1 MQKIINVL
9 AVASFALS
17 SAIAASGVYVY
28 VNRDSIID
36 GVKQKVMG
44 GFGGAALGG
53 GALTGD
59 VGLPISTQPDAAPS
73 FCTCTIWWF
82 RSFSILN
89 RVVALL
95 EWQKK

>member
-59 VGLPISTQPDAAPS
+59 VGLPTPTQPDAAPNAPS
-73 FCTCTIWWF
+73 APVPSGGLGVSQF
-82 RSFSILN
+82 
-89 RVVALL
+89 
-95 EWQKK
+95 

>member
-1 MQKIINVL
+1 MQKIVNVL

-44 GFGGAALGG
+44 GLGGAALGG

-73 FCTCTIWWF
+73 APIPSGGLGVSQF
-82 RSFSILN
+82 
-89 RVVALL
+89 
-95 EWQKK
+95 

>member
-1 MQKIINVL
+1 MQKVINVL

-17 SAIAASGVYVY
+17 GAIAVSGVYVY

-59 VGLPISTQPDAAPS
+59 VGIPKTPIDTQPQASAPS
-73 FCTCTIWWF
+73 PELPDF
-82 RSFSILN
+82 
-89 RVVALL
+89 
-95 EWQKK
+95 

>member
-1 MQKIINVL
+1 MQKIVNVL

-36 GVKQKVMG
+36 GIKSQVMG
-44 GFGGAALGG
+44 GIGGAALGG

-59 VGLPISTQPDAAPS
+59 VGLPMATQPDAAPS
-73 FCTCTIWWF
+73 TSVPSGGLGVPNF
-82 RSFSILN
+82 
-89 RVVALL
+89 
-95 EWQKK
+95 

>member
-1 MQKIINVL
+1 MQKVINVL
-9 AVASFALS
+9 AVASFAVS

-59 VGLPISTQPDAAPS
+59 VGIPKTPIDTQPQAAVPS
-73 FCTCTIWWF
+73 APVPGGGLGVSQF
-82 RSFSILN
+82 
-89 RVVALL
+89 
-95 EWQKK
+95 

>member
-1 MQKIINVL
+1 MQKIVNVL

-59 VGLPISTQPDAAPS
+59 VGLPITQPDAAPAVPS
-73 FCTCTIWWF
+73 RGLGVSQF
-82 RSFSILN
+82 
-89 RVVALL
+89 
-95 EWQKK
+95 

>member
-1 MQKIINVL
+1 MQKVINVL

-17 SAIAASGVYVY
+17 GAIAVSGVYVY

-53 GALTGD
+53 AGGAMGD
-59 VGLPISTQPDAAPS
+59 FPVKNPATAPQASAPS
-73 FCTCTIWWF
+73 PQSAPLSAGPELPDF
-82 RSFSILN
+82 
-89 RVVALL
+89 
-95 EWQKK
+95 

>member
-17 SAIAASGVYVY
+17 GAIAASGVYVY

-36 GVKQKVMG
+36 GIKSQVLG
-44 GFGGAALGG
+44 GIAGAGALGGATGSLGG

-59 VGLPISTQPDAAPS
+59 VGLPKQTQPEPSDPVPQTAPS
-73 FCTCTIWWF
+73 EFANF
-82 RSFSILN
+82 
-89 RVVALL
+89 
-95 EWQKK
+95 

>member
-36 GVKQKVMG
+36 GIKSQVMG
-44 GFGGAALGG
+44 GIGGAALGG

-59 VGLPISTQPDAAPS
+59 VGLPMATQPEAAPNAIPS
-73 FCTCTIWWF
+73 GGLGVSQF
-82 RSFSILN
+82 
-89 RVVALL
+89 
-95 EWQKK
+95 

>member
-36 GVKQKVMG
+36 GIKSQVMG
-44 GFGGAALGG
+44 GIGGAALGG

-59 VGLPISTQPDAAPS
+59 VGLPQDAAPS
-73 FCTCTIWWF
+73 TPVPSGGLGVSQF
-82 RSFSILN
+82 
-89 RVVALL
+89 
-95 EWQKK
+95 

>member
-36 GVKQKVMG
+36 GVKSQVMEAVTG
-44 GFGGAALGG
+44 SIGVPGLGG
-53 GALTGD
+53 D
-59 VGLPISTQPDAAPS
+59 LPIGTPDLIQSNPMAGENAAVGGPTV
-73 FCTCTIWWF
+73 F
-82 RSFSILN
+82 
-89 RVVALL
+89 
-95 EWQKK
+95 

>member
-9 AVASFALS
+9 AVASFAVS
-17 SAIAASGVYVY
+17 GAVVVSGVYVY

-59 VGLPISTQPDAAPS
+59 VGFPQASQPEPSAPVPQQAPPS
-73 FCTCTIWWF
+73 PPSEFANF
-82 RSFSILN
+82 
-89 RVVALL
+89 
-95 EWQKK
+95 